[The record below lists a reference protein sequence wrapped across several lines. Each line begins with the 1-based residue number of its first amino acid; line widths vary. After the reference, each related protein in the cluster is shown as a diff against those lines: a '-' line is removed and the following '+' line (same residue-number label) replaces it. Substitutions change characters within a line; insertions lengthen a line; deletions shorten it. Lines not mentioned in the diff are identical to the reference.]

1 MLGAAPRHLRG
12 CGRAGAH
19 VVAAINVAA
28 CEVVDAPHGGEHAG
42 DDPEERG
49 VVDAQDLAGAVAV
62 EAVVNLRAGG
72 GRGSVGGV
80 GSITRCSRLPAAVLP
95 ILRHCEQPASA
106 PLPGTTHQ
114 RKGGVGREQG
124 WQGHRRSCCLL
135 RKVLLLGAAH
145 HGADCGRQDRE
156 KLCRPDG
163 GGGGARCPPSLVA
176 AAPASCA
183 GQSTRYIDIT
193 PLQQRAS
200 PPGAAAAHQPGCGW
214 PGALQ
219 QGHGAWHSTVSVLQ
233 GAVGPQAALEGT
245 IAAICDTH
253 WPAPRG

>member
-72 GRGSVGGV
+72 GRGSVGV
-80 GSITRCSRLPAAVLP
+80 EGSITRCSRLPAAVLP

-163 GGGGARCPPSLVA
+163 GGGG
-176 AAPASCA
+176 
-183 GQSTRYIDIT
+183 Q
-193 PLQQRAS
+193 
-200 PPGAAAAHQPGCGW
+200 
-214 PGALQ
+214 GALPRSWQ
-219 QGHGAWHSTVSVLQ
+219 PPQPVAPGSQRGTLTSRLCSSGQAPQEPLPLTSLGAGGLGLCNRGTGHGIRL
-233 GAVGPQAALEGT
+233 
-245 IAAICDTH
+245 
-253 WPAPRG
+253 